1 MNECFMKLPPSRCPA
16 RRAFTLIE
24 LLIVISIIAI
34 LAAMIIPASMMVKR
48 AGMVRK
54 AKAEI
59 KQVALAIDS
68 YKDKLG
74 HYPPDNPVDKPALTV
89 SNRFILNPLFYELQG
104 TVRTKVADA
113 DVFQT
118 LDGRTNIKVASVPMA
133 FGAGVSGFVNCT
145 REGGGDD
152 LAAAHKFL
160 ANLKPGQYGFLD
172 IGVGLLTSSVPWPDS
187 LGPVIP
193 GAPAGLNPI
202 RYNSSS
208 PANNPKSYD
217 LWVDIVVGGKTN
229 RISNW
234 SENPEIN

>member
-1 MNECFMKLPPSRCPA
+1 MNECLMKLPPPRCQA

-24 LLIVISIIAI
+24 LLVVISIIAI

-48 AGMVRK
+48 SGMIRK

-59 KQVALAIDS
+59 NQIALAIDS

-74 HYPPDNPVDKPALTV
+74 HYPPDNPALA
-89 SNRFILNPLFYELQG
+89 NPGRFILNPLFYELQG
-104 TVRTKVADA
+104 TIRTGVGANE
-113 DVFQT
+113 VFQT
-118 LDGRTNIKVASVPMA
+118 LDGRTNILVRAVAAA
-133 FGAGVSGFVNCT
+133 FGGGVSGFVNCT
-145 REGGGDD
+145 RSGGDD
-152 LAAAHKFL
+152 IAAAHKFL
-160 ANLKPGQYGFLD
+160 ANLKPGQYGFLTNNNF
-172 IGVGLLTSSVPWPDS
+172 VLGLLTSSVPWPDS
-187 LGPVIP
+187 LGPVIA

-208 PANNPKSYD
+208 PTNNPKSYD
-217 LWVDIVVGGKTN
+217 LWVDIVVGSKTN

>member
-1 MNECFMKLPPSRCPA
+1 MKLPQSRFNSG
-16 RRAFTLIE
+16 RAFSLIE

-59 KQVALAIDS
+59 NQIATAIDS

-74 HYPPDNPVDKPALTV
+74 HYPPDNHLLT
-89 SNRFILNPLFYELQG
+89 NPDRFILNPLFYELQG
-104 TVRTKVADA
+104 TILTGAGA
-113 DVFQT
+113 AAMFQT
-118 LDGRTNIKVASVPMA
+118 LDGRTNILVRNVAAA
-133 FGAGVSGFVNCT
+133 FGGGISGFVNCT
-145 REGGGDD
+145 RTGGDD

-160 ANLKPGQYGFLD
+160 ASLKPGQYGFLNT
-172 IGVGLLTSSVPWPDS
+172 GAGLLTSSVLWPEN
-187 LGPVIP
+187 LGPVLAT
-193 GAPAGLNPI
+193 APAGMNPI

-208 PANNPKSYD
+208 PTNNPKSYD

>member
-1 MNECFMKLPPSRCPA
+1 MKECFMKRLPSRCQTWH
-16 RRAFTLIE
+16 AFTLIE
-24 LLIVISIIAI
+24 LLVVISIIAI

-48 AGMVRK
+48 SGMIRK

-59 KQVALAIDS
+59 NQVALAIDS

-74 HYPPDNPVDKPALTV
+74 HYPPDNPLLT
-89 SNRFILNPLFYELQG
+89 NPDRFILNPLFYELQG
-104 TVRTKVADA
+104 TIRTGVGANE
-113 DVFQT
+113 VFQT
-118 LDGRTNIKVASVPMA
+118 LDGRTNILVRAVPGA
-133 FGAGVSGFVNCT
+133 FGGGIAGFVNWT
-145 REGGGDD
+145 RAGGGDD
-152 LAAAHKFL
+152 FAATNKFL
-160 ANLKPGQYGFLD
+160 ANLKPGQYGFLAN
-172 IGVGLLTSSVPWPDS
+172 GVGLLTSTVPRPDS
-187 LGPVIP
+187 LGPVVA

-208 PANNPKSYD
+208 PTNNPKSYD

>member
-1 MNECFMKLPPSRCPA
+1 MKKCLMTPPPTRLSA

-54 AKAEI
+54 AKTEI
-59 KQVALAIDS
+59 NQIAMAIDA

-74 HYPPDNPVDKPALTV
+74 HYPPDNSLLT
-89 SNRFILNPLFYELQG
+89 NPDRFLLNPLFYELQG
-104 TVRTKVADA
+104 TTRTGAGA
-113 DVFQT
+113 NEMFQT
-118 LDGRTNIKVASVPMA
+118 LDGRTNILVRAVPTA
-133 FGAGVSGFVNCT
+133 FGGGVSGFVNCT
-145 REGGGDD
+145 RAGGDD

-160 ANLKPGQYGFLD
+160 ANLKPGQYGFLNN
-172 IGVGLLTSSVPWPDS
+172 GVGLLTSSVLWPEN

-193 GAPAGLNPI
+193 GAPAGMNPI

-208 PANNPKSYD
+208 PTNNPKSYD
-217 LWVDIVVGGKTN
+217 LWVDIVIGSKTN

>member
-1 MNECFMKLPPSRCPA
+1 MKPSPSRNSD

-24 LLIVISIIAI
+24 LLVVISIIAI

-48 AGMVRK
+48 SGTIRK

-74 HYPPDNPVDKPALTV
+74 HYPPDNAVATNPD
-89 SNRFILNPLFYELQG
+89 RFILNPLFYELQG
-104 TVRTKVADA
+104 TIRTGVGANEK
-113 DVFQT
+113 FQT
-118 LDGRTNIKVASVPMA
+118 LDGRTNIYVREVAAA
-133 FGAGVSGFVNCT
+133 FRGGVSGFVNCT
-145 REGGGDD
+145 RASGGDD
-152 LAAAHKFL
+152 FAAAHPFL
-160 ANLKPGQYGFLD
+160 ANLKPGQFGFLAN
-172 IGVGLLTSSVPWPDS
+172 GAGLLTSTVEWPPG
-187 LGPVIP
+187 LGPVIA
-193 GAPAGLNPI
+193 GAPAGMNPI

-208 PANNPKSYD
+208 PTNNPNSYD
-217 LWVDIVVGGKTN
+217 LWVDVVIGSKTN